1 MNDFERAE
9 QFDRWLAGNPG
20 RHLAALESRE
30 IARLLPARYYPV
42 AAQVGATRVDVLGA
56 VNSRRKVRLAGPG
69 HEALPGL
76 VATDFAALPFGQ
88 RSIDL
93 AVLPH
98 TLDFVDD
105 PHALLRDLT
114 EAMVPDGHI
123 VVTGFQPFSVWGLRK
138 WLWLPGE
145 KAPWCGRFFSTG
157 RIQDWLALM
166 GYRVRGGKMIMYRP
180 PVKRAALFDRLAFL
194 EKAGDRWWP
203 MLGAVYL
210 IHAQLETMRMI
221 PVVPLSRSARFKPRL
236 AQGAARRVHLPV
248 DVRRQ

>member
-42 AAQVGATRVDVLGA
+42 AAKSAPPGSTCSARSTAAARCAWPAPDTRPCRA
-56 VNSRRKVRLAGPG
+56 WWRPISPRCRSAS
-69 HEALPGL
+69 
-76 VATDFAALPFGQ
+76 AASTSPCC
-88 RSIDL
+88 
-93 AVLPH
+93 PH

-105 PHALLRDLT
+105 PHALLRELT

-180 PVKRAALFDRLAFL
+180 PVKRAALFDRLAFV